1 MIHFPSSL
9 HSSSVLPNRTD
20 SLKLNATQQ
29 KVPTHKIFLTIEE
42 ELHDARRV
50 HSHGQEEDLRLALNM
65 LIERLSQVST
75 MLSDAYKTNAD
86 LEVQLN
92 VTKSNLALITA
103 NNEMLEDAGA
113 DALQT
118 SEGDRTPTSA
128 AEPPVTQE
136 NSRFFKF
143 RFTQGS
149 GSSSTGT
156 SRPGTPGASPAIPS
170 GSLDSASMPA
180 LGTVGVKD
188 REREIQLEK
197 ELEKERKA
205 CEEARKAKQ
214 ALEAELES
222 LSQALFEE
230 ANNMVA
236 TERIRLA
243 DIEEELREAKLEKE
257 ALRSALRLLEGHA
270 YSVSPALPIT
280 PASSTYAS
288 ASTSPDLAISS
299 TDAASTATTIIS
311 TSISASPP
319 TQHLPPS
326 LLTSNNNKT
335 APRPPSLSSTTT
347 IRPSLLPPPVPVE
360 IPTTPFDYDVA
371 YVGTPTPRLQAG
383 VPLADADGKVEEPAD
398 PNLKADTDSEMP
410 PDKAEEPGFGTAAEG
425 QTRESFVREEGKV
438 PAESDEDENEGKE
451 ETKGSASDSHEG
463 KKHRPPE
470 FHISRARS
478 LGPEHEPDTWADA
491 PSASVSKG
499 SVNESPKA

>member
-1 MIHFPSSL
+1 
-9 HSSSVLPNRTD
+9 
-20 SLKLNATQQ
+20 
-29 KVPTHKIFLTIEE
+29 
-42 ELHDARRV
+42 
-50 HSHGQEEDLRLALNM
+50 
-65 LIERLSQVST
+65 
-75 MLSDAYKTNAD
+75 
-86 LEVQLN
+86 
-92 VTKSNLALITA
+92 
-103 NNEMLEDAGA
+103 
-113 DALQT
+113 
-118 SEGDRTPTSA
+118 
-128 AEPPVTQE
+128 
-136 NSRFFKF
+136 
-143 RFTQGS
+143 
-149 GSSSTGT
+149 
-156 SRPGTPGASPAIPS
+156 
-170 GSLDSASMPA
+170 
-180 LGTVGVKD
+180 
-188 REREIQLEK
+188 
-197 ELEKERKA
+197 
-205 CEEARKAKQ
+205 Q

-288 ASTSPDLAISS
+288 ASTSPDLTISS
-299 TDAASTATTIIS
+299 TDAAPAPTTIIS

-326 LLTSNNNKT
+326 LLTSDSSRT
-335 APRPPSLSSTTT
+335 TPRPPSLSSNTT

-360 IPTTPFDYDVA
+360 VPTTPFDYDVA
-371 YVGTPTPRLQAG
+371 YVGTPTPRWQAD
-383 VPLADADGKVEEPAD
+383 VPLAKSNASADGKVGEPAA
-398 PNLKADTDSEMP
+398 PNLKADTDSDMP

-470 FHISRARS
+470 FNISRARS

-491 PSASVSKG
+491 PSVSVSKG